1 MMKRHPTLRP
11 LSREHHR
18 ALLCWRELDQ
28 QLGMGRRAGLRT
40 AAVALQ
46 RYWNSRFSSH
56 MADEETL
63 LLGLLSDALR
73 SRMLAEHDT
82 LRSLFCSLDDTL
94 DSNGPLAIDDL
105 ASLGATLRAH
115 IRWEERVLFPYL
127 QSHASTGELQF
138 IGDRLRGREVSE
150 DAYCDAFDDTVSSG
164 GKG

>member
-1 MMKRHPTLRP
+1 MKRHPSLQP

-28 QLGMGRRAGLRT
+28 QLGMRRGANLRT
-40 AAVALQ
+40 ATVALQ
-46 RYWNSRFSSH
+46 RYWSSRFSSH

-73 SRMLAEHDT
+73 SRLLAEHDT

-105 ASLGATLRAH
+105 ARLAATLRAH
-115 IRWEERVLFPYL
+115 IRWEERVLFPHL
-127 QSHASTGELQF
+127 QSQVSTDELRL
-138 IGDRLRGREVSE
+138 IGDRLRGRKVSE
-150 DAYCDAFDDTVSSG
+150 DAYCDAFDDNVSSR

>member
-1 MMKRHPTLRP
+1 MKRHPSLQP

-28 QLGMGRRAGLRT
+28 QLGMRRGAGLQT

-56 MADEETL
+56 MADEESL

-73 SRMLAEHDT
+73 SHLLAEHDI
-82 LRSLFCSLDDTL
+82 LRSLFCSLDDML
-94 DSNGPLAIDDL
+94 DSNGPLTIDDL

-115 IRWEERVLFPYL
+115 IRWEERVLFPHL
-127 QSHASTGELQF
+127 QSHVSTDALRF
-138 IGDRLRGREVSE
+138 IGDRLRGRMASE
-150 DAYCDAFDDTVSSG
+150 DAYCDAFDDNDSSR